1 MLWQKTANNCAG
13 KLLFIL
19 SVEKNSK
26 KKENGFAMF
35 LHKKERGYDNR
46 AVTRLEQEMVAPENL
61 EDHVKL
67 NELNQALE
75 SARQDQETKLSEW
88 EELSLE
94 LATGLSQPLSIG
106 F

>member
-35 LHKKERGYDNR
+35 LHKKKE
-46 AVTRLEQEMVAPENL
+46 AMT
-61 EDHVKL
+61 
-67 NELNQALE
+67 
-75 SARQDQETKLSEW
+75 
-88 EELSLE
+88 
-94 LATGLSQPLSIG
+94 TGLSQPLSIG

>member
-1 MLWQKTANNCAG
+1 MLIVLCYGKKTANNCAG

-35 LHKKERGYDNR
+35 LHKKKE
-46 AVTRLEQEMVAPENL
+46 AMT
-61 EDHVKL
+61 
-67 NELNQALE
+67 
-75 SARQDQETKLSEW
+75 
-88 EELSLE
+88 
-94 LATGLSQPLSIG
+94 TGLSQPLSIG

>member
-35 LHKKERGYDNR
+35 LHKKERGYDNS
-46 AVTRLEQEMVAPENL
+46 AVTTFFHWLLILV
-61 EDHVKL
+61 
-67 NELNQALE
+67 
-75 SARQDQETKLSEW
+75 
-88 EELSLE
+88 
-94 LATGLSQPLSIG
+94 
-106 F
+106 FF